1 MILVVSVGGHAEPQT
16 PIKGTRVMLTAP
28 SGFVV
33 ADRFPGFMSEETGSS
48 LMVSELP
55 APFAEVTKGFNASG
69 FKKQGMTLLT
79 KEEMSFEAHKGFLIS
94 ASQSANGIDFLKW
107 MAAFGDEKTTYMVTA
122 SFPKDAAADLSDIL
136 KAAVSG
142 ARVGAGSADPFD
154 AMTFRV
160 TPMNDMKIARVLG
173 NGILLS
179 KGGVFPAKGIETPIL
194 VAGASASKRLS
205 IPGKKAFSEA
215 RLQKTS
221 TLKDVRPRT
230 TEPIAIDELEG
241 FESVAD
247 AIDIATGKAAIVYQ
261 VILFDA
267 DGYYAIQGIASEQEG
282 RTQLPTFK
290 QIARTFRKSKAQPGA
305 DGKPP
310 EAPQAPHSKGS
321 PQDTDPP

>member
-1 MILVVSVGGHAEPQT
+1 MFIVYAVMILVVSVGGHAESQT
-16 PIKGTRVMLTAP
+16 QIKGTHVMLTAP

-55 APFAEVTKGFNASG
+55 APFEEVTKDFNASG

-79 KEEMSFEAHKGFLIS
+79 KEDLLLEAQKGFLIS
-94 ASQSANGIDFLKW
+94 ASQSARGIDFLKW
-107 MAAFGDEKTTYMVTA
+107 MAVFGDEKTTCIITA
-122 SFPKDAAADLSDIL
+122 SFPKEAEADLSDVL
-136 KAAVSG
+136 KKAVLS
-142 ARVGAGSADPFD
+142 ARVTTGTIDPLD

-160 TPMNDMKIARVLG
+160 SPMNDMKIAKVFG

-179 KGGVFPAKGIETPIL
+179 KGGVFPAKGIETPIM
-194 VAGASASKRLS
+194 VAGASASKGLS
-205 IPGKKAFSEA
+205 IPDKKAFSEA

-230 TEPIAIDELEG
+230 TEPVAIDELDG

-247 AIDIATGKAAIVYQ
+247 ATDAATGTAAIAYQ

-267 DGYYAIQGIASEQEG
+267 DGYYSIQGIASEQEG
-282 RTQLPTFK
+282 KTQLPTFK
-290 QIARTFRKSKAQPGA
+290 QIARTFRKSKAQQGA

-310 EAPQAPHSKGS
+310 EAPQTPR
-321 PQDTDPP
+321 